1 MSIPEKFDLH
11 SELAKCKTVD
21 DLTGKNGLVQ
31 RLIGN
36 MLEQMLQ
43 KEMDEHLGYEKHS
56 SKGHLS
62 GNSRNGHAKKTVK
75 SNHGA
80 INLQVPRDRKA
91 DFEPI
96 AMKKPQRNIS
106 SFDDKIISMYAKGM
120 TTRDIQS
127 HVQEL

>member
-1 MSIPEKFDLH
+1 MSIPEKFDLQ

-56 SKGHLS
+56 SKGQQS

-75 SNHGA
+75 SNHGT
-80 INLQVPRDRKA
+80 ISLQVPRDRKA

-96 AMKKPQRNIS
+96 AIKK
-106 SFDDKIISMYAKGM
+106 
-120 TTRDIQS
+120 
-127 HVQEL
+127 H